1 MNGDVVGKF
10 EGHAKVIT
18 GSIDNAYHVTVG
30 TYDATAL
37 LHIAGGE
44 EHVRLTN
51 SVTGASSLIECGE
64 DGVLRLSAGA
74 VATDSFECVTLECF
88 GEFRAADVHVEKLTC
103 VGIHN
108 NFYGMFDVGVIEGAT
123 SVVAERVDAAAL
135 ACGSLDVDG
144 VVRATS
150 LSVSS
155 IVGVVSL
162 GELQETLTAYIDE
175 AVSGLSVGALQNIS
189 ASHITAGTLSASHI
203 TAGTLSCSELTFDTV
218 RRTIPVYS
226 PDATPAV
233 ITSADASDLSFIDD
247 DCRFEG
253 DVIVE
258 GSLFV
263 TDTIFIGVQPS
274 LNVEGVN
281 SLTASYISV
290 GTLNV
295 GMITGLVGGG
305 SDAGVGLLDDFLDAH
320 DTVHEGSLKVDGNL
334 VVTGLLLTGTTNLVN
349 EIAVDGSISVG
360 GDVHID
366 DGADGLSLKDA
377 ILDLRQRVSLLEGG
391 A

>member
-1 MNGDVVGKF
+1 V
-10 EGHAKVIT
+10 HA
-18 GSIDNAYHVTVG
+18 
-30 TYDATAL
+30 
-37 LHIAGGE
+37 
-44 EHVRLTN
+44 
-51 SVTGASSLIECGE
+51 
-64 DGVLRLSAGA
+64 
-74 VATDSFECVTLECF
+74 
-88 GEFRAADVHVEKLTC
+88 EKLKC

-108 NFYGMFDVGVIEGAT
+108 NSYGMFDVGVIEGAT
-123 SVVAERVDAAAL
+123 SVVAERVEAAAL
-135 ACGSLDVDG
+135 ACSSLDVGG

-155 IVGVVSL
+155 IVGVMSL

-189 ASHITAGTLSASHI
+189 ASHITAGTLS
-203 TAGTLSCSELTFDTV
+203 CSELTFDTV
-218 RRTIPVYS
+218 RRTIPAYS

-233 ITSADASDLSFIDD
+233 ITSAANASDLSFIDD

-366 DGADGLSLKDA
+366 DGVDGLSLKDA